1 MAAQRLDCFLSVV
14 YLFPNCL
21 DPMDMEYMRKREDEL
36 TRIYQWTGRGFFGL
50 YVFGVGAYYLW
61 RGKTTPFFSSFMKH
75 SILAISGTFATALGA
90 ERLASELYYNKLLI
104 QLSDKYNFT
113 PEEVLDL

>member
-1 MAAQRLDCFLSVV
+1 MV

-36 TRIYQWTGRGFFGL
+36 TRIYQWTGRGFLGL

-61 RGKTTPFFSSFMKH
+61 RGRSTPLFSTFMKH
-75 SILAISGTFATALGA
+75 SILAVSGTFGTALGA
-90 ERLASELYYNKLLI
+90 ERLSSELYYNKLLI
-104 QLSDKYNFT
+104 
-113 PEEVLDL
+113 